1 MNPDRTPQPCN
12 GVAAPQTLRQALGLA
27 AADLARQEPPPFERI
42 WPAAASSQAAISP
55 TATAP
60 AAVVPPGPRTR
71 RLAWGWAGT
80 GPFLVGATVLGS
92 LVLVLQPWR
101 LAPAPAAPQVVVRDG
116 WDVLAGGFVP
126 VAGAERW
133 VEPGRGVAAGWIVRT
148 ELPAERLAGLGL
160 PFDPARASERVPA
173 DLLLHDNGE
182 LLAVRVLP

>member
-12 GVAAPQTLRQALGLA
+12 GAVAPQTLRQALGLA
-27 AADLARQEPPPFERI
+27 AADLARHEPPPFERI
-42 WPAAASSQAAISP
+42 WPAAAVSPAA
-55 TATAP
+55 TATALVAP
-60 AAVVPPGPRTR
+60 AGPRPR
-71 RLAWGWAGT
+71 RPPWRWAGF
-80 GPFLVGATVLGS
+80 GSVVVGATVLGS

-101 LAPAPAAPQVVVRDG
+101 PSPAPAALQVAERDG